1 MAKRDYYK
9 VLDVPRTATE
19 AEIKKAY
26 RRLAMK
32 YHPDRNPDD
41 REAEESFKEAKEAC
55 EVLTDPHKR
64 AAYDQHGHAGVEASG
79 RAAGARGGF
88 SADAFGD
95 IFGDVF
101 GDIFGGA
108 RRSGRSQAFRGA
120 DLRYELELEL
130 PQAVFGHHAE
140 IEVAR
145 LAECEV
151 CKGSG
156 AAKGSQPATCDTC
169 GGAGQV
175 RISQGFFQLQQTC
188 PRCRGTGSI
197 VRNPCDTCLGQ
208 GRVRRTRK
216 LAVKVPAGVDN
227 GDRVRLAGEGEA
239 GRNGGPPGDL
249 YVEVHVRE
257 HPIFERDGEHLSC
270 EVPVS
275 FATAALG
282 GAVAAATSPGL
293 GHDAGELAGVGSLG
307 VPVVSDLALALRQA
321 DVAIDF
327 SLPAATR
334 ANLLACRAARKPLL
348 LCTTGYTAALEEDLS
363 AASRDVALLVAA
375 NVSLGAAVLVELVRS
390 AARSLRAG
398 FDIDVLEMHHRTK
411 RDAPSGTALTL
422 AAAAREARL
431 GPGRA
436 SGAPGVSAAGALPE
450 TAPAGA
456 RRDGEIG
463 FAAVRAGDIVGE
475 HTVLFT
481 GAGEQLFLTHRA
493 LDRAIFARGAL
504 AAALWLQSRPAG
516 RYGMGDVVLVK
527 TNT

>member
-1 MAKRDYYK
+1 
-9 VLDVPRTATE
+9 
-19 AEIKKAY
+19 
-26 RRLAMK
+26 RR
-32 YHPDRNPDD
+32 
-41 REAEESFKEAKEAC
+41 
-55 EVLTDPHKR
+55 
-64 AAYDQHGHAGVEASG
+64 G
-79 RAAGARGGF
+79 
-88 SADAFGD
+88 
-95 IFGDVF
+95 
-101 GDIFGGA
+101 
-108 RRSGRSQAFRGA
+108 GRSQVFRGA
-120 DLRYELELEL
+120 DLRYELQLEL
-130 PQAVFGHHAE
+130 PQAVFGHQVE
-140 IEVAR
+140 IEIPR

-151 CKGSG
+151 CHGSG

-249 YVEVHVRE
+249 YVEVQVRE
-257 HPIFERDGEHLSC
+257 HPIFEREGEHLSC

-282 GAVAAATSPGL
+282 RAAAVPTPRRAGTGAALIMAATHRGPVRLALIGATGRMGRAVVHAVPEFPRVALAAAVASATSPGL

-307 VPVVSDLALALRQA
+307 VPVVSDLPLALRQA

-348 LCTTGYTAALEEDLS
+348 LCTTGFTAALEEDLS

-375 NVSLGAAVLVELVRS
+375 N
-390 AARSLRAG
+390 
-398 FDIDVLEMHHRTK
+398 
-411 RDAPSGTALTL
+411 
-422 AAAAREARL
+422 
-431 GPGRA
+431 
-436 SGAPGVSAAGALPE
+436 
-450 TAPAGA
+450 
-456 RRDGEIG
+456 
-463 FAAVRAGDIVGE
+463 
-475 HTVLFT
+475 
-481 GAGEQLFLTHRA
+481 
-493 LDRAIFARGAL
+493 
-504 AAALWLQSRPAG
+504 
-516 RYGMGDVVLVK
+516 
-527 TNT
+527 